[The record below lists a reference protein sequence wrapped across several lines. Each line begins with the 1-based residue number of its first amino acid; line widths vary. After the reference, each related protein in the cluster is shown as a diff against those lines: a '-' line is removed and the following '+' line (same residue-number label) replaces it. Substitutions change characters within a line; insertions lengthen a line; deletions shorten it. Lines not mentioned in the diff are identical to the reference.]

1 MPGLARETIDRL
13 KLVSTATLTTQLF
26 KRGLRN
32 AFMQGV
38 RPLSRYDGNLVGPAF
53 TLRNIPAREDV
64 DNVGVFGNPEHPQ
77 RKAIEITPE
86 GHVLVIDC
94 RGDTRAAC
102 AGQILVTRLM
112 KRGVAGLV
120 GDGGIRDAGPIGE
133 MTQFPVFC
141 AGPSAPLNLAQHH
154 AVESNVPIGCGG
166 VAVYPGDIIVGDR
179 DGVAVIPRAHGG
191 RSGARRGG
199 AGGTRGVPA
208 GTRGRR
214 RCLGGNLSAE
224 RRHQGRVRAMAQAR
238 DSAAES
244 YCTLTGGNDKKAR
257 QRSDGP
263 GPLRSALESTRRG
276 VATIWIW

>member
-1 MPGLARETIDRL
+1 MSGLAPATIERL
-13 KLVSTATLTTQLF
+13 RLVSTATLTTQLF

-38 RPLSRYDGNLVGPAF
+38 RPLGCYDTNLVGPAF
-53 TLRNIPAREDV
+53 TLRNIPAREDLDSV
-64 DNVGVFGNPEHPQ
+64 SVFANPEHPQ

-102 AGQILVTRLM
+102 AGHILVTRLM

-120 GDGGIRDAGPIGE
+120 ADGGIRDAGPIGD

-166 VAVYPGDIIVGDR
+166 VAVYPDDVIVGDR
-179 DGVAVIPRAHGG
+179 DGVAVIPRAIADEVAQDAADQEELEEFLLERVAAGAALSG
-191 RSGARRGG
+191 TYPPNEVTKAAFETWRS
-199 AGGTRGVPA
+199 
-208 GTRGRR
+208 
-214 RCLGGNLSAE
+214 S
-224 RRHQGRVRAMAQAR
+224 
-238 DSAAES
+238 
-244 YCTLTGGNDKKAR
+244 R
-257 QRSDGP
+257 QR
-263 GPLRSALESTRRG
+263 R
-276 VATIWIW
+276 

>member
-1 MPGLARETIDRL
+1 MSGITRATIDRL
-13 KLVSTATLTTQLF
+13 RLVSTATLTTQLL

-38 RPLSRYDGNLVGPAF
+38 RPLGRYDSTLVGPAF

-64 DNVGVFGNPEHPQ
+64 DNVSVFANPEHPQ

-120 GDGGIRDAGPIGE
+120 GDGGIRDAGPIGD
-133 MTQFPVFC
+133 MAQFPVFC

-154 AVESNVPIGCGG
+154 AVESDVPIGCGG
-166 VAVYPGDIIVGDR
+166 VAVYPGDVIVGDR
-179 DGVAVIPRAHGG
+179 DGVAVIPRA
-191 RSGARRGG
+191 
-199 AGGTRGVPA
+199 
-208 GTRGRR
+208 
-214 RCLGGNLSAE
+214 
-224 RRHQGRVRAMAQAR
+224 MADEVAQ
-238 DSAAES
+238 DAAEQEELEEFLLERVAAGS
-244 YCTLTGGNDKKAR
+244 ALPGIYPPNEATKAAFVAWRASR
-257 QRSDGP
+257 QR
-263 GPLRSALESTRRG
+263 R
-276 VATIWIW
+276 